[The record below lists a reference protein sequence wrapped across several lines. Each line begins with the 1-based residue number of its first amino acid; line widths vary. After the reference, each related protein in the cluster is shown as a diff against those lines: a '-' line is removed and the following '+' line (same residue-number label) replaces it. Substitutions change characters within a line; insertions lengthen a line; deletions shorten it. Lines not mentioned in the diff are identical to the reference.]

1 MDTNVLVY
9 LIDKTYPSLNTFV
22 ELLSES
28 AFSDLVSSRFVIL
41 EFAAARKR
49 EHYLRFAVKPKTTG
63 AEMNLSSLLKY
74 RDRYDDPGV
83 VFDDAIVEI
92 KRTVTAEV
100 NRIATEFG
108 IDFEYGSFHADQ
120 LTATQDICLT
130 SKLADHDCLVLVSS
144 VLPEPKTTHP
154 NVIILTNDADFVR
167 FYEAA
172 QLDAL
177 LATHEMFP
185 PQLFRL
191 TSVGMAGASAVNL
204 QITSDKVTLENQL
217 NGFLYAFLKQKLPA
231 LFLGITF
238 EPKGAGFPADCVSF
252 EAIPNCKLPEE
263 VYVAVISKGLDFVY
277 ATKKRVRA
285 FWHNGKPITNGYE
298 PPRNQANYISFRVSD
313 VDELGNE
320 QPVDKTIIDA
330 LRVHGNLVFIHPDSA
345 NQAP

>member
-9 LIDKTYPSLNTFV
+9 LIDNTYPSLNSFI
-22 ELLSES
+22 ELLNES

-49 EHYLRFAVKPKTTG
+49 EHYLRLAAKPKTTG
-63 AEMNLSSLLKY
+63 AEMNFSSLLKY
-74 RDRYDDPGV
+74 RDRYDDPGM

-92 KRTVTAEV
+92 KATVTKEV

-154 NVIILTNDADFVR
+154 NVIVLTNDADFVR

-172 QLDAL
+172 KLDTL

-185 PQLFRL
+185 PQLLRL
-191 TSVGMAGASAVNL
+191 TNIGMPGGSPVNL
-204 QITSDKVTLENQL
+204 HLNSDRVTLESQL
-217 NGFLYAFLKQKLPA
+217 RAFLYAFLKEKLPA
-231 LFLGITF
+231 LFLGKTF
-238 EPKGAGFPADCVSF
+238 EPKGATFPTDCVCF
-252 EAIPNCKLPEE
+252 EAIPNCGLPED
-263 VYVAVISKGLDFVY
+263 VYVTVIGEGLDFVY
-277 ATKKRVRA
+277 TTKRKVPA
-285 FWHNGKPITNGYE
+285 FWHNGKPIANGYL
-298 PPRNQANYISFRVSD
+298 PPPDQANYISFRVSD
-313 VDELGNE
+313 IDELGAE
-320 QPVDKTIIDA
+320 KPVDRSIVDA
-330 LRVHGNLVFIHPDSA
+330 LRTNGNLVFTHPDSVL
-345 NQAP
+345 